1 MLLKRRRQKRS
12 TRTDTLLPDTT
23 LFRSAEGREPGLH
36 MKVPF
41 IQNVVYYDN
50 RVLDFAPPAEEI
62 IASDQKRF
70 VVDAFARFRI
80 VEPLKFYQAVQT
92 EAAARNQLRGDR
104 RSSRRRVIGNRTLFA
119 VSSQER
125 RGGKECV
132 CTGRERWGRHESQKK
147 NTNKT

>member
-23 LFRSAEGREPGLH
+23 LFRSAEVREPGLH

-50 RVLDFAPPAEEI
+50 RVLDFAPPAAEL

-80 VEPLKFYQAVQT
+80 VEPPHFYQAVQT
-92 EAAARNQLRGDR
+92 EAAARNHLRGTL
-104 RSSRRRVIGNRTLFA
+104 SSSPRRVHGTRTLTHRISA
-119 VSSQER
+119 DQ
-125 RGGKECV
+125 
-132 CTGRERWGRHESQKK
+132 WD
-147 NTNKT
+147 